1 MPHLKITGRK
11 TSELLLGGYREAANQ
26 YKTFFCV
33 SQGCRI
39 CSFVSSE
46 AETWCYI
53 HVYLQTLNSHCS
65 YDYGNYVIM
74 QAAVTWLVLAVRGCL
89 SELEKAALIKSQL
102 NWHRRNRDLETV
114 KSHHPLTFRGVPR
127 PPRLFSLFFSS
138 CTVLFFCSLRH
149 RNSFAGETKAE
160 SKQQWIHPLRE
171 TDSSNP

>member
-74 QAAVTWLVLAVRGCL
+74 QAAVTWLALAVRVCL
-89 SELEKAALIKSQL
+89 SELEKAALIKS
-102 NWHRRNRDLETV
+102 
-114 KSHHPLTFRGVPR
+114 
-127 PPRLFSLFFSS
+127 
-138 CTVLFFCSLRH
+138 
-149 RNSFAGETKAE
+149 
-160 SKQQWIHPLRE
+160 
-171 TDSSNP
+171 